1 MQAFP
6 VSEAFTFAAAFL
18 LLTVAGGLVRCW
30 KGPERVDRIMAS
42 QLAGTGV
49 IGIAVMLGT
58 ARRDP
63 AMLDVALTGT
73 LLAAVLVFGFVRG
86 SLSALAQPERAN
98 DPPPA
103 EESA

>member
-1 MQAFP
+1 M
-6 VSEAFTFAAAFL
+6 SEAFTFAATFL

-30 KGPERVDRIMAS
+30 KGPERVDRIMAA

-58 ARRDP
+58 ARRDA

-86 SLSALAQPERAN
+86 SLSVLAQHERTSDQQSAK
-98 DPPPA
+98 
-103 EESA
+103 ESA